1 MEDSIMS
8 VHMDCKNQR
17 QIYISITDFSLKNT
31 LSKKK
36 KTTGNNRRNSDR
48 NFNIMLKIQGKV

>member
-8 VHMDCKNQR
+8 VHMDYKNQR

-36 KTTGNNRRNSDR
+36 KPQEITEGIQTG
-48 NFNIMLKIQGKV
+48 ILI